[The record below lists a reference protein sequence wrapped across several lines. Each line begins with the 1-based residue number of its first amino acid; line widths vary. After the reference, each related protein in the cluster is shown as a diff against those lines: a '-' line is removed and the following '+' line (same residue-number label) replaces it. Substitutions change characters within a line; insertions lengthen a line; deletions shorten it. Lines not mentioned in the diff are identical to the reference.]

1 MRTDA
6 VLDPDAIELLRT
18 LDKQRPG
25 SFRDFVRM
33 FATEAPIRVKKI
45 EAAFAAADANALNQH
60 AHYLRSACL
69 ALGAGQLA
77 ATCNNL
83 EHLDPVKMTPD
94 NTDLYLGPLHV
105 QVRDAMIALLE
116 LSEVSQ

>member
-45 EAAFAAADANALNQH
+45 EAAFAAADATALNQH
-60 AHYLRSACL
+60 SHYLRSACL
-69 ALGAGQLA
+69 ALGAGQLS
-77 ATCNNL
+77 ATCYNL
-83 EHLDPVKMTPD
+83 EHLAPEKMTED
-94 NTDLYLGPLHV
+94 NSDLYLAPLHT
-105 QVRDAMIALLE
+105 QLREAMIALLE
-116 LSEVSQ
+116 LSEVA

>member
-45 EAAFAAADANALNQH
+45 EAAFKAADASAMNQH

-69 ALGAGQLA
+69 ALGAGQLS
-77 ATCNNL
+77 ATCNKL
-83 EHLDPVKMTPD
+83 EHLDPAKMTED
-94 NTDLYLGPLHV
+94 NSDFYLGPLHA
-105 QVRDAMIALLE
+105 QLRDAMIALLE
-116 LSEVSQ
+116 LSEVA